1 MESLSLC
8 CYGGQG
14 EVGELCREYAESI
27 RIPDQRIPTL
37 DWRDK
42 ATAKFDEESQV

>member
-8 CYGGQG
+8 CYVGR
-14 EVGELCREYAESI
+14 EREAAGELCREYAESI
-27 RIPDQRIPTL
+27 LTL